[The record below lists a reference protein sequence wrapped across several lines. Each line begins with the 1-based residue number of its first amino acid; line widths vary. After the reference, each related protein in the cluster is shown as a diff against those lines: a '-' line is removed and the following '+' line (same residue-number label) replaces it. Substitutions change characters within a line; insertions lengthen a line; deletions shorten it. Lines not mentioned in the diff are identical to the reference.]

1 MLRPFTFLIC
11 YTFLMSKP
19 KVIAIVGPTASG
31 KTALSIE
38 IAKKYNGEVIS
49 ADSRQV
55 YVGMD
60 IGTGKIT
67 REEMAG
73 VPHHLIDIADPVTVY
88 TGADFSRD
96 ANEAIKTIIER
107 KHLPIIAGGTF
118 FYIDLL
124 RGKIQPA
131 PVEPNEDF
139 RNSLAHF
146 KDDELFAQLQ
156 EKDAKRA
163 ESVDPF
169 NRRRLV
175 RALEVIEALGSVP
188 EQKPVES
195 PYEWLIIG
203 VEVPNQPLH
212 DKIKERLL
220 ARMDAG
226 MVAEVENLHKQG
238 VSYERLDDLGLEY
251 RYIAQYLQQKL
262 SYEEMLEQLETKI
275 RQYAKRQLTWL
286 KRDPEIEWFSSTN
299 TEVILNRVSD
309 FLAE

>member
-1 MLRPFTFLIC
+1 ML
-11 YTFLMSKP
+11 MKKP

-31 KTALSIE
+31 KTALSIAV
-38 IAKKYNGEVIS
+38 AKKFNGEVVS

-55 YVGMD
+55 YAGMD

-73 VPHHLIDIADPVTVY
+73 IPHHLIDIADPVTVY
-88 TGADFSRD
+88 SGADFAKD
-96 ANEAIKTIIER
+96 ANEAIMSILER
-107 KHLPIIAGGTF
+107 KHCPIVTGGTF

-146 KDDELFAQLQ
+146 KDDELFSQLQ
-156 EKDAKRA
+156 ERDARRA
-163 ESVDPF
+163 ENIDPF

-188 EQKPVES
+188 EQKEVES
-195 PYEWLIIG
+195 PYEWLIVG
-203 VEVPNQPLH
+203 VEVPSAPLQ
-212 DKIKERLL
+212 DKIHDRLI
-220 ARMDAG
+220 ARLEQG
-226 MVAEVENLHKQG
+226 MIEEVKTLVAQG
-238 VSYERLDDLGLEY
+238 VTYERLDDLGLEY
-251 RYIAQYLQQKL
+251 RYIGQHLQNRL
-262 SYEEMLEQLETKI
+262 TYEEMVIELETKI

-286 KRDPEIEWFSSTN
+286 KRDTEIEWFSSTN
-299 TEVILNRVSD
+299 TEVILSRVED
-309 FLAE
+309 FLKE

>member
-1 MLRPFTFLIC
+1 ML
-11 YTFLMSKP
+11 MKKP

-31 KTALSIE
+31 KTALSIAV
-38 IAKKYNGEVIS
+38 AKKFNGEVVS

-55 YVGMD
+55 YAGMD

-73 VPHHLIDIADPVTVY
+73 IPHHLIDIADPVTVY
-88 TGADFSRD
+88 SGADFAKD
-96 ANEAIKTIIER
+96 ANEAIVSILER
-107 KHLPIIAGGTF
+107 KHCPIVTGGTF

-146 KDDELFAQLQ
+146 KDDELFSQLQ
-156 EKDAKRA
+156 ERDARRA
-163 ESVDPF
+163 ENIDPF

-188 EQKPVES
+188 EQKEVES
-195 PYEWLIIG
+195 PYEWLIVG
-203 VEVPNQPLH
+203 VEVPSAPLQ
-212 DKIKERLL
+212 DKIHDRLI
-220 ARMDAG
+220 ARLEQG
-226 MVAEVENLHKQG
+226 MIEEVKTLVAQG
-238 VSYERLDDLGLEY
+238 VTYERLDDLGLEY
-251 RYIAQYLQQKL
+251 RYIGQYLQNRL
-262 SYEEMLEQLETKI
+262 TYEEMVIELETKI

-286 KRDPEIEWFSSTN
+286 KRDTEIEWFSSTN
-299 TEVILNRVSD
+299 TEVILSRVED
-309 FLAE
+309 FLKE

>member
-1 MLRPFTFLIC
+1 MK
-11 YTFLMSKP
+11 KP

-31 KTALSIE
+31 KTALSIAV
-38 IAKKYNGEVIS
+38 AKKFNGEVVS

-55 YVGMD
+55 YAGMD

-73 VPHHLIDIADPVTVY
+73 IPHHLIDIADPVTVY
-88 TGADFSRD
+88 SGADFAKD
-96 ANEAIKTIIER
+96 ANEAIVSILER
-107 KHLPIIAGGTF
+107 KHCPIVTGGTF

-146 KDDELFAQLQ
+146 KDDELFSQLQ
-156 EKDAKRA
+156 ERDARRA
-163 ESVDPF
+163 ENIDPF

-188 EQKPVES
+188 EQKEVES
-195 PYEWLIIG
+195 PYEWLIVG
-203 VEVPNQPLH
+203 VEVPSAPLQ
-212 DKIKERLL
+212 DKIHDRLI
-220 ARMDAG
+220 ARLEQG
-226 MVAEVENLHKQG
+226 MIEEVKTLVAQG
-238 VSYERLDDLGLEY
+238 VTYERLDDLGLEY
-251 RYIAQYLQQKL
+251 RYIGQYLQNRL
-262 SYEEMLEQLETKI
+262 TYEEMVIELETKI

-286 KRDPEIEWFSSTN
+286 KRDTEIEWFSSTN
-299 TEVILNRVSD
+299 TEVILSRVED
-309 FLAE
+309 FLRE